1 MFLTI
6 NTKDPRPIYQQV
18 ADGIKEL
25 IASGKLKEGVVLPP
39 VRQLAADLGV
49 NLNTIATAYRELQ
62 KDGLLAVKHGS
73 GSVVASR
80 TAVEKNQGEL
90 VQPLRT
96 ALTQLVLAGLPSAKI
111 MDIVVRELH
120 TVTKGNK

>member
-1 MFLTI
+1 MFVTI
-6 NTKDPRPIYQQV
+6 DTGDPRPIYQQV

-25 IASGKLKEGVVLPP
+25 IARGTLAEGASLPP

-62 KDGLLAVKHGS
+62 EDGLISIKHGS

-80 TAVEKNQGEL
+80 TITERSREEL
-90 VQPLRT
+90 VRPLRT
-96 ALTQLVLAGLPSAKI
+96 ALTQMVLAGLPSRKI
-111 MDIVVRELH
+111 LRMAAQELRL
-120 TVTKGNK
+120 VGRGGK

>member
-6 NTKDPRPIYQQV
+6 DTGDPRPTYQQV

-25 IASGKLKEGVVLPP
+25 IARGELAEGTALPP

-62 KDGLLAVKHGS
+62 RDRLIVIKPGS
-73 GSVVASR
+73 GCAVAPR
-80 TAVEKNQGEL
+80 TPTQRSPDQL
-90 VQPLRT
+90 LRTLRT
-96 ALTQLVLAGLPSAKI
+96 AITELVLAGLPSRQI
-111 MDIVVRELH
+111 LRMVVRELN
-120 TVTKGNK
+120 TVGKESE